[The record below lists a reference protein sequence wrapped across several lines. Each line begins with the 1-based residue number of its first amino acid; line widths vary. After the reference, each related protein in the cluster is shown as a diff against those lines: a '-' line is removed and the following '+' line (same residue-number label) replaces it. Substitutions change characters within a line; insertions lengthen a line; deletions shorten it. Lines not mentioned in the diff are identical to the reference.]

1 LGRDWRQG
9 HNQASDGLLL
19 RRDIHALYD
28 RGLVKI
34 SSEML
39 VDVDPAVS
47 PEYGQYV
54 SKPPPAESV

>member
-1 LGRDWRQG
+1 
-9 HNQASDGLLL
+9 
-19 RRDIHALYD
+19 
-28 RGLVKI
+28 VKI